1 MRTCFTARH
10 RQSFHFPLSDL
21 DIVLSHDSWTDCFV
35 VLHNFS
41 GFFITP
47 SGCLVQCFAEKS
59 MKCHSCWEKSV
70 ITGIEQEQGQV
81 RRLLSLSLCLIFKQI
96 IGSPSVIL
104 VVLEARVVLVLALK
118 WFKVLIYIFIF
129 MLLWN
134 DRKIYIEIFTLQ
146 STHLTLIK
154 L

>member
-1 MRTCFTARH
+1 MFRRKVYEVSFMLRKVRDNWHRTR
-10 RQSFHFPLSDL
+10 
-21 DIVLSHDSWTDCFV
+21 
-35 VLHNFS
+35 
-41 GFFITP
+41 
-47 SGCLVQCFAEKS
+47 
-59 MKCHSCWEKSV
+59 
-70 ITGIEQEQGQV
+70 TGSSPPP
-81 RRLLSLSLCLIFKQI
+81 SLSLCLIFKQI

-154 L
+154 LWKDESYVIVEIPSNSKQKWCDFMFLGFLHRWVLASFLLS